1 MIEEIKELKEQM
13 EIWLNLWKTEGSV
26 QGLYPT
32 VFPKK
37 RLELRKNEKR
47 ARSPFFKTN
56 SQDSYRRDGIFEKAW
71 LRQTEIG
78 GVKVIVG
85 WWFVWYLV
93 DVL

>member
-1 MIEEIKELKEQM
+1 MAQLMKDWGVRSGTLPYGI
-13 EIWLNLWKTEGSV
+13 S
-26 QGLYPT
+26 
-32 VFPKK
+32 KK
-37 RLELRKNEKR
+37 RLELIKNEKR

-93 DVL
+93 HVL

>member
-1 MIEEIKELKEQM
+1 MRGPFWDFTLRYFQKKTRIEKLAHS
-13 EIWLNLWKTEGSV
+13 L
-26 QGLYPT
+26 
-32 VFPKK
+32 
-37 RLELRKNEKR
+37 
-47 ARSPFFKTN
+47 FFKTN

-93 DVL
+93 HVL